1 MMNSNTASSSTAN
14 PDAAGSPDPPAPRR
28 SSKRPKCIFSLPAA
42 SSSSF
47 RVLFLPVFRVVYEYP
62 VMILSLLFV
71 GVDLFPLL
79 RFVILCLDLFYLA
92 LLLSSLLDPFS
103 WSRYLASSTWFG
115 KFYCLNHGFIRCT
128 RLWHKSAFMLISD
141 L

>member
-47 RVLFLPVFRVVYEYP
+47 FWVLFLAVFRVVYEYP

-71 GVDLFPLL
+71 GVDFFPLL

-103 WSRYLASSTWFG
+103 
-115 KFYCLNHGFIRCT
+115 
-128 RLWHKSAFMLISD
+128 
-141 L
+141 

>member
-1 MMNSNTASSSTAN
+1 MMNSNAASSSTAN

-42 SSSSF
+42 SSSF
-47 RVLFLPVFRVVYEYP
+47 FWVLFLPVFRVVYEYP

-103 WSRYLASSTWFG
+103 
-115 KFYCLNHGFIRCT
+115 
-128 RLWHKSAFMLISD
+128 
-141 L
+141 

>member
-1 MMNSNTASSSTAN
+1 MMNSNAASSSTAN

-103 WSRYLASSTWFG
+103 
-115 KFYCLNHGFIRCT
+115 
-128 RLWHKSAFMLISD
+128 
-141 L
+141 